1 MIVCFYSY
9 EWIPRSFYVLD
20 FFKLSRLFS
29 LSVAWQCGWRVIFLV
44 SESIF
49 SSENSTPVATELAI
63 RVWDALIL
71 PALLRTASCFARAHW
86 PSLSLCSDLGLC
98 NYLNSI
104 VKCPRL
110 YLGSFI
116 EPNNWH
122 FQIQLLK
129 KKLHKRSEDKLVC
142 IIKSFPLF

>member
-9 EWIPRSFYVLD
+9 DWIPRSFYVLGL
-20 FFKLSRLFS
+20 FVLFCFELSRLFS
-29 LSVAWQCGWRVIFLV
+29 LSVACQWGWRVIFLV

-49 SSENSTPVATELAI
+49 RSENSTPVATELAI

-71 PALLRTASCFARAHW
+71 PALLRTASYFSRAHW
-86 PSLSLCSDLGLC
+86 LSLSLCSDLGLC
-98 NYLNSI
+98 SYLNSI
-104 VKCPRL
+104 VKCSQL

-122 FQIQLLK
+122 FQT
-129 KKLHKRSEDKLVC
+129 
-142 IIKSFPLF
+142 